1 MIKIISLFALFFII
15 SCSNIDF
22 IYTENNKLTNP
33 LYDKTGIDITG
44 SDLVFINSYIPFL
57 FGNNKNNEFNLLI
70 NIEEIKTKRAVKTNQ
85 VTSNLRYELRFTYI
99 LKSNKKDCLIYNKKI
114 ISNFTIIPKSAGYN
128 YGTDASLEKKYEL
141 AITENLEQ
149 FVSLL
154 SRISINDC
162 K

>member
-99 LKSNKKDCLIYNKKI
+99 LESNKKDCLIYTNKI